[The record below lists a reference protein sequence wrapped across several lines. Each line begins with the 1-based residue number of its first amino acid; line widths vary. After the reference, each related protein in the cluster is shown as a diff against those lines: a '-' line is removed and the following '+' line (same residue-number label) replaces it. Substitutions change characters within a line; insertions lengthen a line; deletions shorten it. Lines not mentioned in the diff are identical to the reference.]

1 MRDAPRQSRT
11 TLPTA
16 EARAGGVVNG
26 AGNTAEETTVGRS
39 SYEDTSSIDV
49 DIPEG
54 GGGVAMSG
62 PVQGAAGVNN
72 QQLIQSS
79 SPASNST
86 VNINAGNNNAANS
99 NAANN
104 TQNNAEQSSM
114 PKQLTIEDIQAMNT
128 STVVDIYNNNGYLS
142 TLVGKFYEEKVNSV
156 EDAVESIKGLA
167 VLLGLTKGC
176 EFFAV
181 YAEKDNDGYTYY
193 TLQQR
198 YGGLTLQYSTMR
210 IVIDPDGYTAG
221 LTSSFQPNVGTA
233 PKEDAISKTEAE
245 NIVKQRYSSL
255 NLRYFEDYT
264 IRLAATFNNVVYN
277 CWVVYTDNPDASASF
292 DMPYVEHYIASSDGT
307 YLTAIPANTFA
318 DSNRNIMNT
327 DGYFEGLTVQQV
339 TKTVAMADG
348 SAKTVTVP
356 VSRNSKDGKYYLIDP
371 ERKIAVAQFKD
382 FYYNGIVNMVSGS
395 TPDGWTDNNILA
407 YDNYIKAYD
416 FYDERGI
423 HSIDG
428 FNVPILVTVGYCD
441 EQGNP
446 VDNACF
452 YGINQGFAC
461 FAASDANRYSD
472 CLDVVAHEF
481 THGVTRSSMQGT
493 AYRNETGAINE
504 SYSDIMG
511 NLCEMICNETADRSW
526 LIAEN
531 SGAVMRDMGNPNNHS
546 QPGYVGDIYYV
557 PSVLT
562 PDVNYNDNGGVHIN
576 NSLIGHMAYLLDKA
590 GMTMDEQ
597 FSMWATSIELMTP
610 MSDYMDLHGILLFSL
625 KINGMLQKYGMTLN
639 KAFADAG
646 LNDNWD
652 SSYLTATKDGYGRV
666 QFSTDGYIAGLASI
680 VLFADT
686 SGQVVSTSYPDKNG
700 VVSTLLPEGT
710 YIAQIQIVENDQAS
724 AYNYTGYGWSSGGQF
739 GGFNISAGQTTKI
752 TSINSGKAVSTGSG
766 GSGGTQQPQEPVPD
780 QTQSSGLTLSTYN
793 GGYFSMLIPQGWRV
807 EVSGAFAG
815 ICYKVYDPNNPA
827 RQFFFYGA
835 LAPYHKSEAARRV
848 LSAYDATGLI
858 ANGPV
863 LTEASVKG
871 QTDCWQY
878 CINYQNR
885 YEGRAL
891 FTTLNNINMVARARF
906 QGPYS
911 AYSGAS
917 ETVGAAVCSTDTG
930 TQCVLLI
937 ASSLVDTDI
946 YGYMGGYWYY
956 TAFNT
961 VGVLCPINEFDTLYQ
976 DMLKCVGS
984 LQFTEDYIR
993 MSQSSSLPLAENGLI
1008 TYNFGLITNAMDSLY
1023 QQVK

>member
-1 MRDAPRQSRT
+1 MKRKAIRVLSLIMVFCMVLPFAGCGPAAVNNAANNSSVAAPVNAEENSAGRT
-11 TLPTA
+11 TF
-16 EARAGGVVNG
+16 
-26 AGNTAEETTVGRS
+26 
-39 SYEDTSSIDV
+39 EDTKSIEV

-54 GGGVAMSG
+54 RGGVAISG

-72 QQLIQSS
+72 QQLIQNGQNSQNDAGKNSS
-79 SPASNST
+79 KNT
-86 VNINAGNNNAANS
+86 VENEG
-99 NAANN
+99 
-104 TQNNAEQSSM
+104 M
-114 PKQLTIEDIQAMNT
+114 PKQLTIEDIQAMNS
-128 STVVDIYNNNGYLS
+128 STVVDIYSNNGYLS
-142 TLVGKFYEEKVNSV
+142 TLVGKFYDKKVNNI
-156 EDAVESIKGLA
+156 EDAIDSIKGLA
-167 VLLGLTKGC
+167 ALLGLTKGC

-210 IVIDPDGYTAG
+210 IVIDPEGYTAG

-233 PKEDAISKTEAE
+233 PAEDAISKTEAE
-245 NIVKQRYSSL
+245 NVVKQKYASL
-255 NLRYFEDYT
+255 GLRYFEDHT
-264 IRLAATFNNVVYN
+264 LRLAATFNNVVYN
-277 CWVVYTDNPDASASF
+277 CWVVYTDNPDASAAF

-318 DSNRNIMNT
+318 SSNMDIMNT
-327 DGYFEGLTVQQV
+327 DGYFEGLTVQNV
-339 TKTVAMADG
+339 SKTVKMADG
-348 SAKTVTVP
+348 SSRTVTVP
-356 VSRNSKDGKYYLIDP
+356 VSKNSRDGKYYLIDP
-371 ERKIAVAQFKD
+371 GRKIAVAQYRD
-382 FYYNGIVNMVSGS
+382 FYYSGIVNMVSSS

-423 HSIDG
+423 HSVDG

-441 EQGNP
+441 QQGNP

-452 YGINQGFAC
+452 YGINQGWAC
-461 FAASDANRYSD
+461 FAVSDANRYSD

-493 AYRNETGAINE
+493 AYRNETGSINE

-511 NLCEMICNETADRSW
+511 NLCEMISGETTDRSW

-531 SGAVMRDMGNPNNHS
+531 SGAVMRDMGDPNKYS
-546 QPGYVGDIYYV
+546 QPAYVGDAYYV
-557 PSVLT
+557 PTVLT
-562 PDVNYNDNGGVHIN
+562 PDVNYNDNGGVHVN

-597 FSMWATSIELMTP
+597 FSMWATSIELLTP
-610 MSDYMDLHGILLFSL
+610 LSDYMDLHGILLFSL
-625 KINGMLQKYGMTLN
+625 KINGMLQEYGMTLN

-652 SSYLTATKDGYGRV
+652 TSYLTATKEGYGRV
-666 QFSTDGYIAGLASI
+666 QFSTDGYIAGLASM
-680 VLFADT
+680 VLFAT
-686 SGQVVSTSYPDKNG
+686 SNGNVVSSTYPDKNG
-700 VVSTLLPEGT
+700 VVSTLLPQGE
-710 YIAQIQIVENDQAS
+710 YIAQLQISEENQAS
-724 AYNYTGYGWSSGGQF
+724 AYNFTGNSWSGGAQF
-739 GGFNISAGQTTKI
+739 AAFSITAGKTTTI
-752 TSINSGKAVSTGSG
+752 ASVNSGKAVSTGS
-766 GSGGTQQPQEPVPD
+766 SGGQQPQPQP
-780 QTQSSGLTLSTYN
+780 QPSQAGLTLSTYN
-793 GGYFSMLIPQGWRV
+793 GGYFSMLIPQGWKV
-807 EVSGAFAG
+807 DVSGAFAG
-815 ICYKVYDPNNPA
+815 ICYKVYDPANPA

-835 LAPYHKSEAARRV
+835 LAPYHKSEAARRA
-848 LSAYDATGLI
+848 LSPYDYTGMI
-858 ANGPV
+858 SNGPV

-885 YEGRAL
+885 YEGRSI
-891 FTTLNNINMVARARF
+891 FTTLNNINMVARVGF
-906 QGPYS
+906 QGPYA

-917 ETVGAAVCSTDTG
+917 ETVGAAVCSTETG
-930 TQCVLLI
+930 TQCILLI

-946 YGYMGGYWYY
+946 YNYMGGNWYY

-961 VGVLCPINEFDTLYQ
+961 CGVLCPYGEFDAMYQ
-976 DMLKCVGS
+976 DMLQCLGS
-984 LQFTEDYIR
+984 LQFTEDYIK

-1008 TYNFGLITNAMDSLY
+1008 TYNFGLITGAMDSLY